1 MNVDKDKVELLLR
14 TVESLYD
21 HYKDL
26 DDEYF
31 KGKAAAFSFVLETAE
46 EIFDDSN
53 EN

>member
-1 MNVDKDKVELLLR
+1 MSADKDKVELLLR

-31 KGKAAAFSFVLETAE
+31 KGKVAAFSFVLETAE

>member
-1 MNVDKDKVELLLR
+1 MKLDRDSVELLLR
-14 TVESLYD
+14 TVESLYE

-46 EIFDDSN
+46 EIFDVDN

>member
-1 MNVDKDKVELLLR
+1 MSVDKDKVELLLR

-31 KGKAAAFSFVLETAE
+31 KGKAAAFSFVLEAAE

>member
-1 MNVDKDKVELLLR
+1 MSVDKDKVELLLR

-46 EIFDDSN
+46 EILDVDN

>member
-1 MNVDKDKVELLLR
+1 MSVDKDKVELLLR

-31 KGKAAAFSFVLETAE
+31 KGKAAAFSFVLETVE

>member
-1 MNVDKDKVELLLR
+1 MSVDKDKVELLLR

-46 EIFDDSN
+46 EIFDVDN
-53 EN
+53 ED

>member
-1 MNVDKDKVELLLR
+1 MSADKDKVELLLR

>member
-1 MNVDKDKVELLLR
+1 MSVDKDKVELLLR